1 MTDLME
7 GTIIIVDDDPFVLD
21 SLGAL
26 LSDYGYLTHTFSN
39 GYDALEK
46 FRNNPVDCV
55 LTDVHMA
62 EITGIELLGKI
73 RDIDR
78 ETPVI
83 LMTAY
88 AELDIAVAALKK
100 GAFDFIVKPYKPLYL
115 LHAIEK
121 GVQYK
126 RLIQI
131 EKNYKSELENTVRQ
145 RTHELAD
152 ALQMLRSLSREII
165 ERLATAAELRDKE
178 TGMHICRIGKYAQ
191 VIARELR
198 LSDDFVDTITVAST
212 MHDIGKIG
220 IPDSILFKPALLD
233 PAEFEIIKTHTT
245 VGARILSGSSYPL
258 LRMAESIALTHHE
271 RWDGTGY
278 PHNIR
283 GADIPIEGRIV
294 MLVDQYDALRSKRPY
309 KPELDHE
316 TVCRIITEGDGN
328 TSPEH
333 FDPEI
338 LDAFVKTAPAFA
350 ETYHGYQDTVIGS
363 YCDILP
369 PLAPREGNL

>member
-1 MTDLME
+1 MTDLAK
-7 GTIIIVDDDPFVLD
+7 GTLIIVDDDPFVLE
-21 SLGAL
+21 SLVAL
-26 LSDYGYLTHTFSN
+26 LTDYGYLV
-39 GYDALEK
+39 YA
-46 FRNNPVDCV
+46 FRNGNDAVEVFRKNSVDCV

-62 EITGIELLGKI
+62 EITGIELLDKI
-73 RDIDR
+73 RNIDR

-88 AELDIAVAALKK
+88 AELDVAVDALKK
-100 GAFDFIVKPYKPLYL
+100 GAFDFIIKPYKPLYL

-126 RLIQI
+126 KLTQI

-152 ALQMLRSLSREII
+152 ALQMVRSLSREII

-191 VIARELR
+191 MIARELR
-198 LSDDFVDTITVAST
+198 LSDDFVDTITIAST

-220 IPDSILFKPALLD
+220 IPDSILFKPAVLD

-258 LRMAESIALTHHE
+258 LQMAASIALTHHE

-278 PHNIR
+278 PHNLR
-283 GADIPIEGRIV
+283 GNDIPIEGRIV

-316 TVCRIITEGDGN
+316 TACRIIIEGDGK
-328 TSPEH
+328 TSPGH
-333 FDPEI
+333 FDPRI
-338 LDAFVKTAPAFA
+338 LDAFVETAPAFA
-350 ETYHGYQDTVIGS
+350 TTYDGYQDTAGS
-363 YCDILP
+363 GGCCDILP
-369 PLAPREGNL
+369 S